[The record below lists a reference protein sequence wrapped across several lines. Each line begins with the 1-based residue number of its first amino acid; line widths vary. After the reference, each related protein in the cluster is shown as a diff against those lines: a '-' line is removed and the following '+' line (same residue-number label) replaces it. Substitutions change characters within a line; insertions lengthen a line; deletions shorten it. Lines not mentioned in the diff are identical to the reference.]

1 MLAPVTLEGQHVRL
15 EPLSQAHLDGLCV
28 IGMDPSLWA
37 YMLVHVTNRDEM
49 AAYID
54 AAQGPTQL
62 AFAVI
67 HKASGRVAGC
77 TRYLN
82 YEPAHKRIEIGS
94 TWYGLEFQRT
104 AVNTECKYLLIGYGF
119 ETLGMNRVELKT
131 DQRNERSQKA
141 MLRVGAKQEG
151 TLRRHM
157 IVPGFVRDTVY
168 FSVIAEEW
176 PEVKADLE
184 IKLRGGN
191 IPFAPAV

>member
-1 MLAPVTLEGQHVRL
+1 MLSPVILEGRHVRL
-15 EPLSQAHLDGLCV
+15 EPLTGAHLDGLCA
-28 IGMDPSLWA
+28 IGFAPSLWA
-37 YMLVHVTNRDEM
+37 MTTVLVTTREEM
-49 AAYID
+49 AAYVG

-77 TRYLN
+77 TRYMN
-82 YEPAHKRIEIGS
+82 FEPGHKRVEIGS

-104 AVNTECKYLLIGYGF
+104 AVNTECKYLLFRYGF

-131 DQRNERSQKA
+131 DLRNDRSQTA
-141 MLRVGAKQEG
+141 MLRVGAQREG

-157 IVPGFVRDTVY
+157 VVPGHVRDTVY

-176 PEVKADLE
+176 PEVKARLE
-184 IKLRGGN
+184 MLLLTGN
-191 IPFAPAV
+191 IPGG